1 MTRIA
6 VVGAQGMLGRD
17 VVERLAPEYDVVG
30 LSRAQLDITDA
41 QSVNAV
47 ITEFDVVVNAA
58 AYTAVDDAETHSE
71 KAFAINA
78 RGAQNLASRC
88 RDANTRLIQVSTD
101 YVFDGTKTV
110 PYAEDAPTNP
120 QSVYGASKRAGEEAV
135 MAENPGSSLI
145 VRTSWLY
152 GVHGTSFPRSILQ
165 AGHTRDYLDVVND
178 QWGQPTWTVDVA
190 EMIAELVKA
199 EIGAGVFHATNAGAT
214 TWHAFATALFDL
226 AGWDTA
232 RVRETTSAAFTRPAA
247 RPAWSVLGHDGWTD
261 RGLPTP
267 RPWEDA
273 LTEAWT
279 AGLSQFAIAEPS
291 A

>member
-6 VVGAQGMLGRD
+6 VVGAHGMLGRD
-17 VVERLAPEYDVVG
+17 VAEKLASQHDVVG
-30 LSRAQLDITDA
+30 LSRAHLDITDA
-41 QSVNAV
+41 QSVNSV
-47 ITEFDVVVNAA
+47 ITGFDVVVNAA
-58 AYTAVDDAETHSE
+58 AYTAVDDAETHRE
-71 KAFAINA
+71 EAFAINA
-78 RGAQNLASRC
+78 HGAQNLANRC
-88 RDANTRLIQVSTD
+88 RDANTRLIHVSTD
-101 YVFDGTKTV
+101 YVFDGTADV

-135 MAENPGSSLI
+135 MAENPDSSLI

-165 AGHTRDYLDVVND
+165 AGLTRDYLDVVND

-190 EMIAELVKA
+190 ETIAQLVNA
-199 EIGAGVFHATNAGAT
+199 GTETGVFHATNAGAT
-214 TWHAFATALFDL
+214 TWHAFATALFEL

-247 RPAWSVLGHDGWTD
+247 RPPWSVLGHDGWTG
-261 RGLPTP
+261 RGLPAP